1 MEITRDILRTVLYG
15 HWRLTSSVTAGEGG
29 GAADTGDRNLLP
41 LLSTPPQVRLG
52 FSSIPTYR
60 FGVFSTCWIKAGTE
74 MGPYIGRVVQCCE
87 INMRI
92 PNETMWEDIPPD
104 QELLVW
110 YSSRQDAYMGIPG
123 MTSFSNSEYV
133 KWKAESVNRNC
144 KTTQHSVQSQVTQ
157 QNPQWN
163 HSDGNRT
170 SSNSLPTLGTRLHC
184 VLCRRGFNSR
194 SNLRSHMRIH
204 TLEKPFVCKFCNRS
218 FSQSSTLRN
227 HTRLHTG
234 EKPYRCTVCQS
245 SYSQLAGLRAHQRSS
260 RHRPHSDESFNNSS
274 YHKQRPVVGLTSSSS
289 SSSPSS
295 TTTTATQNNPP

>member
-1 MEITRDILRTVLYG
+1 
-15 HWRLTSSVTAGEGG
+15 
-29 GAADTGDRNLLP
+29 
-41 LLSTPPQVRLG
+41 
-52 FSSIPTYR
+52 
-60 FGVFSTCWIKAGTE
+60 

-92 PNETMWEDIPPD
+92 PNETMWEVFDESGEILYFLETDHSTPSSWLSYINCARNDQEQNLEIYQSGREIYYRALKDIPPD